1 MSPET
6 LRKAGVGIKLVADAD
21 MLRANG
27 ESTVSYMSDG
37 YVERQKMR
45 DLTAQ
50 VNKMYRAEARDELLR
65 ETIAEAVGNL
75 VPLRPITYAPYH
87 GQPSGKELVLCIGD
101 MHFGA
106 NINIEGLEGETINHY
121 DSAVFEERMEKLFDE
136 TVDIIKKENIDVV
149 NLFMV
154 GDLIDGM
161 LRQSQLVKLE
171 YGMVDSTIRFADF
184 MSNWVLA
191 LADHAF
197 VKVAACSGNH
207 SEVRPLGSKKREFP
221 NENMERIILWFM
233 AERLRNYDWCT
244 SVDEN
249 CKRFNKKN
257 VLGYSFL
264 LLHGDAEK
272 DIPQFAD
279 ETIRLYGKP
288 IDFFVCGHKHRE
300 NEYPTGVTPQGT
312 SIIIRVPSIC
322 GADSYAQS
330 KSFGGKPGA
339 IAIVMEKGYGR
350 RCVYPIQL

>member
-21 MLRANG
+21 MLRAKG
-27 ESTVSYMSDG
+27 ESIVSYMSDG

-50 VNKMYRAEARDELLR
+50 VNKMYRAEAREELLR
-65 ETIAEAVGNL
+65 ETIAEAVSNL
-75 VPLRPITYAPYH
+75 VPLHPICYAPYN
-87 GQPSGKELVLCIGD
+87 GQSSGKELVLCIGD
-101 MHFGA
+101 MHYGA
-106 NINIEGLEGETINHY
+106 NINLRGLEGESVNRY
-121 DSAVFEERMEKLFDE
+121 NSEVFEERMEKLLDE
-136 TVDIIKKENIDVV
+136 TVDILKKEQIKDVHV
-149 NLFMV
+149 FMV

-171 YGMVDSTIRFADF
+171 YGMVDSTIRFAEY
-184 MSNWVLA
+184 MSNWIISLA
-191 LADHAF
+191 SHAQ
-197 VKVAACSGNH
+197 VHVAACSGNH

-233 AERLRNYDWCT
+233 AERLKNYDWCVKIDP
-244 SVDEN
+244 SCE
-249 CKRFNKKN
+249 RFSKKT
-257 VLGYSFL
+257 VCGYTFL

-288 IDFFVCGHKHRE
+288 IDYFICGHKHRE
-300 NEYPTGVTPQGT
+300 SEYPTGVSPQGT
-312 SIIIRVPSIC
+312 SLVVRVPSIC
-322 GADSYAQS
+322 GPDSYAQS
-330 KSFGGKPGA
+330 KGFGGQAGA
-339 IAIVMEKGYGR
+339 IAMVMEPGYGR